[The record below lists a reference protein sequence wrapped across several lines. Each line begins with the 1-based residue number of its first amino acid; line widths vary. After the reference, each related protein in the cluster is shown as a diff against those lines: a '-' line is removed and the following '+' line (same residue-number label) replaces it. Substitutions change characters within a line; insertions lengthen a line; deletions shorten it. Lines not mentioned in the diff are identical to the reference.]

1 MHSGRKEHAEVLV
14 PLTTSLK
21 VRKESRTIL
30 IKPSSKQQ
38 KYRDHLVYSGR
49 QGTCRHPCPSW
60 HLTSSP
66 QARVKANWKNSLRN
80 NSRVHCRLF
89 GLLSTLPLTVRS
101 IQIRKNVW
109 ETFWVD
115 QGTLQRGTWGKCA
128 AHHGYSDPSH
138 CIEPG
143 CKEKKKGNTIIG
155 TCDLFHPGQKYEPIE
170 EKYLADTEPTF
181 NHIIC

>member
-1 MHSGRKEHAEVLV
+1 M
-14 PLTTSLK
+14 PTSL
-21 VRKESRTIL
+21 SI
-30 IKPSSKQQ
+30 
-38 KYRDHLVYSGR
+38 
-49 QGTCRHPCPSW
+49 
-60 HLTSSP
+60 LTSNFKSSGKS
-66 QARVKANWKNSLRN
+66 QSKLKNSLRN

-181 NHIIC
+181 NHIICYLHPMLILKWKTRVVCSSSLLLVNGIFVYLGQTGSPKETSSACTAVLT